1 VAKVIL
7 IKHGFYIIQTR
18 KRERKPVTKPSSK
31 EKMSNTNQ
39 KVPFIS
45 ENLNILVGK
54 AGKKMHSILEDED
67 TYEGIPYE
75 FQF

>member
-1 VAKVIL
+1 MVKVIL
-7 IKHGFYIIQTR
+7 IKHGFYIIQKR
-18 KRERKPVTKPSSK
+18 KRVRKPIAKLISK

>member
-1 VAKVIL
+1 
-7 IKHGFYIIQTR
+7 
-18 KRERKPVTKPSSK
+18 
-31 EKMSNTNQ
+31 MSNTNQ